1 MKILQRILSKGILIT
16 LAIAAG
22 LAYYY
27 RVDLFPQWYAQK
39 DNSGTV
45 STTETVTIPAPQESE
60 TPQAVTTEA
69 PAFTSTEVAP
79 PVTTSNGASTDA
91 PATDENPAQDE
102 SLPQDDMTTN
112 EPAPAD
118 NMPAMDSTPASNP
131 DSTAE
136 ASNPGG
142 DVQNAATATPE
153 SGITV
158 PEIVAGDVTIPV
170 ASAEQLLS
178 QARNAYWQKEH
189 GRAEEIYQ
197 QAAGLDSQ
205 NPDLYGE
212 LGNLYFSQGK
222 WQQAADAYYAAG
234 VRLVKQGQSDR
245 VRHLV
250 TVLKGLDSVQ
260 ADKLEKSIAQ

>member
-1 MKILQRILSKGILIT
+1 MKIIQRILSKGILIT

-22 LAYYY
+22 LVYYY

-45 STTETVTIPAPQESE
+45 STTKTVTMTAPQESE
-60 TPQAVTTEA
+60 TLPAAATEA
-69 PAFTSTEVAP
+69 PAFTSTDVAS
-79 PVTTSNGASTDA
+79 PVTENNSTGADT
-91 PATDENPAQDE
+91 PATDESSAQDK
-102 SLPQDDMTTN
+102 SLPQDHTN
-112 EPAPAD
+112 TDEPATSDSLPVVE
-118 NMPAMDSTPASNP
+118 STPAGTNET
-131 DSTAE
+131 D
-136 ASNPGG
+136 NPGN
-142 DVQNAATATPE
+142 DTQNAATTDPE
-153 SGITV
+153 PGITV

-170 ASAEQLLS
+170 ASAAQLMS
-178 QARNAYWQKEH
+178 QARNAYWQKDH
-189 GRAEEIYQ
+189 ARAEEIYQ
-197 QAAGLDSQ
+197 QAAKLDSR

-234 VRLVKQGQSDR
+234 LQLIEQGKSDR

-260 ADKLEKSIAQ
+260 AEKLEKSIAQ